1 MKKIILV
8 IMILSIGIAFGQ
20 KKDLVLPKNID
31 ISWSTD
37 GSDQKVTTSYARSWY
52 QLEAESTGKKFFSLG
67 GSAFGHWSVGKNQTI
82 RFGMKMKYWEKVT
95 AKQNELPGT
104 TFKQGSFQYFLL
116 FSDLRRRGGVIREF
130 QLHSQNTIFSGGKYA
145 ISLVGRLEMKGRN
158 LGKAEVFSIN
168 PYFSG
173 SLYNESARNLPDLK
187 NFIIGA
193 SLKSYDYQ
201 KFYSREVVS
210 LEYQNNASVFGPKHC
225 LNLRINFLGV
235 WDLFKP
241 APKKENKITYYN
253 YFPQKEEI
261 VLEVKK
267 ISLAEYQKFT
277 DFEVCRHQ

>member
-1 MKKIILV
+1 MKKISLI
-8 IMILSIGIAFGQ
+8 IFILSISSAFAQ

-37 GSDQKVTTSYARSWY
+37 GSDQTITASYARSWY
-52 QLEAESTGKKFFSLG
+52 QLEAVTSGKKFFSLG
-67 GSAFGHWSVGKNQTI
+67 GSAFGQWSAGKHQTI
-82 RFGMKMKYWEKVT
+82 RFGMKMKYWEKVIS
-95 AKQNELPGT
+95 QRELPEIT
-104 TFKQGSFQYFLL
+104 LTQGSFQYFLL
-116 FSDLRRRGGVIREF
+116 FSNLRRRGGVIREF
-130 QLHSQNTIFSGGKYA
+130 QLHSENTIFSGGKYA
-145 ISLVGRLEMKGRN
+145 INLVGRLEMKGKN